1 MLPELDSEAGLI
13 AAKPFPAPI
22 VDSVAEAFRLYDC
35 QRPDRFDEP
44 NVRHAARFGYPSV
57 VDKRNYHMPLE
68 IITCRWSSK
77 VSSQPRYASCPPEGS
92 DKIAAA

>member
-44 NVRHAARFGYPSV
+44 SVRHAARIGYPKAWST
-57 VDKRNYHMPLE
+57 KE

-77 VSSQPRYASCPPEGS
+77 VSSQPRYASCLPEGS